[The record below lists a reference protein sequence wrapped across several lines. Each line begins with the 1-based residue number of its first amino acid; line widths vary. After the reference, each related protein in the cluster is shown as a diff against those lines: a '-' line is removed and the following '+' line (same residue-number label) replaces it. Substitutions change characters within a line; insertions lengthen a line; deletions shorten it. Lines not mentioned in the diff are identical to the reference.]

1 MPGCEVPTFLFQHP
15 PSKVPV
21 FKIMKKCEVKNIF
34 CKEILV
40 LIFKQKKSFSNF
52 FIDLETKPDT

>member
-1 MPGCEVPTFLFQHP
+1 
-15 PSKVPV
+15 
-21 FKIMKKCEVKNIF
+21 MKKCEVKNIF